1 MADPTREPS
10 ARETQLL
17 DLAYRYA
24 LEHGTVELP
33 LRALASAIGSS
44 PRVLLFLFGSK
55 DGLLRALL
63 GRARAE
69 ELRLLA
75 EADLASASSRVRAL
89 WSWLAAPEHRS
100 LLTLWLDAY
109 SRSLTAP
116 DGPWSGFAQATVDDW
131 LALLGPD
138 RSRATS
144 QLAVLRGALLDLLAT
159 GDVERTTEAVTRLLD
174 SGCA

>member
-1 MADPTREPS
+1 MADQTREPS

-33 LRALASAIGSS
+33 LRALAAAIGSS

-75 EADLASASSRVRAL
+75 ALDIAGSGDRVRAL

-109 SRSLTAP
+109 SRSLSTP
-116 DGPWSGFAQATVDDW
+116 DGPWSGFARATVDDW
-131 LALLGPD
+131 LTLLGPD
-138 RSRATS
+138 RPTATL

-159 GDVERTTEAVTRLLD
+159 GDVARTTKAVERLLD